1 MNNEVNDSPKPTHNY
16 RDMVFSCFLS
26 FFFYHM
32 VDAVFTAPVS
42 QRSWVQIPYGPEIF
56 PGPIFNYSFQ

>member
-1 MNNEVNDSPKPTHNY
+1 MKLMINLSLHIIIETWGFL
-16 RDMVFSCFLS
+16 VFCL

-32 VDAVFTAPVS
+32 VDAATVFTAPVS